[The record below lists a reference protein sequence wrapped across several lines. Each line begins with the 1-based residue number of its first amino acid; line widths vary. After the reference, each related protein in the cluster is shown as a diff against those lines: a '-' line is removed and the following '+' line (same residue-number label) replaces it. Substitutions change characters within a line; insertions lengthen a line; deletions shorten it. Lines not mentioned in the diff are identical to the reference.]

1 MKNLK
6 LHFRIKFYNFQ
17 AITNW
22 DAMNL
27 WRRVQWVLNIFK
39 IRCSKSFAKFW
50 LLLQVGTWSHSDGW
64 HPCKGISNYKN
75 IPVIT
80 FYRLTRRYFHWLPS
94 EAFPHYYLGEE
105 KNCPCC
111 FICPRK
117 GQRIFVNPK
126 FLLVISFLDWFK
138 DELNYEIFLLID
150 VPWDLS

>member
-1 MKNLK
+1 
-6 LHFRIKFYNFQ
+6 
-17 AITNW
+17 
-22 DAMNL
+22 MNL

-50 LLLQVGTWSHSDGW
+50 LLLQVGIWSHSDGW

-94 EAFPHYYLGEE
+94 ETFPHYYLGEE